1 MRRVQRHKRL
11 ENDDV
16 MLLRYDFDGI
26 QFGQSGDNRLLDQ
39 QILADLRCLDRARG
53 VQKPSAKSGEV
64 SFSCAGP

>member
-26 QFGQSGDNRLLDQ
+26 QFGQFGNNRLLDQ
-39 QILADLRCLDRARG
+39 
-53 VQKPSAKSGEV
+53 
-64 SFSCAGP
+64 